1 MNKAI
6 PEQGTKLLEDMYREN
21 LEPILSTWGSMR
33 KDFEWLEKSVIY
45 GLFLADDSILSP
57 VEAVLVSLPAIMC
70 QGLGGA
76 TIWHL
81 RGLRRLGC
89 SVDEVESVQK
99 AVEAVAN
106 WSGRSTSGW
115 PRVTDIKDEM

>member
-1 MNKAI
+1 
-6 PEQGTKLLEDMYREN
+6 
-21 LEPILSTWGSMR
+21 MR
-33 KDFEWLEKSVIY
+33 KDLEWLEKSIIY
-45 GLFLADDSILSP
+45 GLFLADDSILNP

-89 SVDEVESVQK
+89 SVEEVEGVQK
-99 AVEAVAN
+99 VVEAVAI
-106 WSGRSTSGW
+106 WAGRSTAGW
-115 PRVTDIKDEM
+115 PRVTDIKDEI